1 MSVQRAVEPGV
12 RPVDRGV
19 YQISERRERAPK
31 QPFPELPERDGR
43 KREPK
48 GDTDPERQPG
58 ELEHHHIDIC
68 V

>member
-1 MSVQRAVEPGV
+1 MSVQRAVDPDV
-12 RPVDRGV
+12 RPVDRGI

-43 KREPK
+43 KREREHGSDADRP
-48 GDTDPERQPG
+48 TPENGHR
-58 ELEHHHIDIC
+58 IDIR